1 MNWQHRSIAIAG
13 LMAAAA
19 WPAWGAGNLD
29 FLPSRAELLKPAPNK
44 AWDKFSFAPDAQGV
58 YPVADGVYL
67 FMYRGTNS
75 LFMVT
80 DEGVIATDPIRE
92 YAAPIYLDAIR
103 SVTDQPVKYL
113 IYSHWHWDHVEGGHA
128 FRDAGAK
135 ILSHEACIPHF
146 TDRPNPKVAMP
157 DETFSGS
164 HTVTLGNR
172 SLELIYLGTNHS
184 DCLVFMRPDGI
195 NALFVVDLIT
205 PGSIG
210 GSVFMDYV
218 PHHWVRTMKAMEA
231 MNLDYIISGHG
242 VPLAHASAITER
254 RRYLETLMEAVGTA
268 YQRNLGGAERQAL
281 IDARLEPFSYMRN
294 FDANLPGQITRLQ
307 IYYATG
313 W

>member
-1 MNWQHRSIAIAG
+1 MNWQHRAIAVAG

-29 FLPSRAELLKPAPNK
+29 FLPSRAELLQPAPNK
-44 AWDKFSFAPDAQGV
+44 AWDKFSTAVDAHGV
-58 YPVADGVYL
+58 YPIADGVYL

-80 DEGVIATDPIRE
+80 DDGVIATDPIRVPV
-92 YAAPIYLDAIR
+92 APIYLDAIR
-103 SVTDQPVKYL
+103 SVTDKPVKYL
-113 IYSHWHWDHVEGGHA
+113 IYSHWHWDHVEGGQT

-184 DCLVFMRPDGI
+184 DCLVFMRPDGV
-195 NALFVVDLIT
+195 NGLFIVDLVT
-205 PGSIG
+205 PGSVG
-210 GSVFMDYV
+210 GTLFLDYV
-218 PHHWVRTMKAMEA
+218 PHHWVRTLKAIEA

-242 VPLAHASAITER
+242 VPLAHPTAVGER
-254 RRYLETLMEAVGTA
+254 RRYLEALLGAVGTA
-268 YQRNLGGAERQAL
+268 YEAGLSRAETTAAVEAQL
-281 IDARLEPFSYMRN
+281 KPFGYMRG
-294 FDANLPGQITRLQ
+294 FDANLSGQITRLQ
-307 IYYATG
+307 IYYGTG